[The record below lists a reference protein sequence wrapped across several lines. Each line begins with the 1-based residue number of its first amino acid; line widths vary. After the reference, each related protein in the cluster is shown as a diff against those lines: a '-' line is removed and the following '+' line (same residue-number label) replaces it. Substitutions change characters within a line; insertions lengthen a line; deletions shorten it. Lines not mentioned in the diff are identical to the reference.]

1 MSRKNKIKI
10 FKIILTISVLALFI
24 GITIYL
30 FPVIKNLSTTQ
41 GQIEFKQKVENSG
54 AWGLMALFGL
64 QLAQIFLII
73 VPGEPIEILAGMC
86 YGGIWGAVF
95 IMLSAGIIS
104 TGIFLLVRKF
114 GRKFVYDFCDKE
126 KVAKI
131 ENNKL
136 FQNPKKI
143 EMIMLILFLIPG
155 TPKDL
160 LVYVAGLL
168 PIKISRF
175 ILISTFARFPSV
187 ITSTLAGENL
197 AIGDWKMSIILYL
210 GILLLVA
217 IIVFIINKLDK
228 DKVAKDVINSV
239 KEQKRTL
246 ITLFL
251 F

>member
-1 MSRKNKIKI
+1 MNRKNKIKI
-10 FKIILTISVLALFI
+10 FKIILTLSVLALFI
-24 GITIYL
+24 GIIIYL

-54 AWGLMALFGL
+54 TWGLMALFGL
-64 QLAQIFLII
+64 QVAQIFLII

-104 TGIFLLVRKF
+104 TVIFLLVRKF

-126 KVAKI
+126 KVSKI

-160 LVYVAGLL
+160 LGYVAGLL
-168 PIKISRF
+168 PIKPLKF

-210 GILLLVA
+210 GILLLVT
-217 IIVFIINKLDK
+217 ILVFIINKLDK
-228 DKVAKDVINSV
+228 DKVTKDAINSV
-239 KEQKRTL
+239 K
-246 ITLFL
+246 
-251 F
+251 